1 MIKGN
6 PKRRCFENVPL
17 AGVERQGR
25 WVWKEQTQAFRLP
38 ACSFQ
43 QHFVVGFG
51 DLHVQAEN
59 DVKEKDSPQYHVQQ
73 DWTF

>member
-1 MIKGN
+1 M
-6 PKRRCFENVPL
+6 
-17 AGVERQGR
+17 
-25 WVWKEQTQAFRLP
+25 WKEQTQAFRLP